1 MDELTD
7 AAKAEICEAIRIVTL
22 LRQRSAKRSVS
33 FVRTGSK
40 NTYASGP

>member
-22 LRQRSAKRSVS
+22 LRQRSAKRSVHA
-33 FVRTGSK
+33 VK
-40 NTYASGP
+40 NDPEREPTDG